1 MTIIEKI
8 RNSIQRV
15 HGDDFEVYY
24 HDDPT
29 MNITADTMKLP
40 AAIVS
45 LITQGTLIQQSGQ
58 WREAVSAAVFF
69 VERSDFDF
77 DADAN
82 EVIIDQC
89 KIRCLQWLAALPLDN
104 DIEIMRWEKTSRV
117 YERFDAILTGFAVMV
132 DIVEIEGVTDCN

>member
-8 RNSIQRV
+8 RNSIKRV

-29 MNITADTMKLP
+29 MNIVADTMKLP

-45 LITQGTLIQQSGQ
+45 LITQGTLMQQSGQ
-58 WREAVSAAVFF
+58 WRESVSAAVFF

-82 EVIIDQC
+82 EAIIDRC
-89 KIRCLQWLAALPLDN
+89 KSRCLRWLAALPLDT
-104 DIEIMRWEKTSRV
+104 DIEIMRWERTSRV

-132 DIVEIEGVTDCN
+132 DIAEIEGVTYCN